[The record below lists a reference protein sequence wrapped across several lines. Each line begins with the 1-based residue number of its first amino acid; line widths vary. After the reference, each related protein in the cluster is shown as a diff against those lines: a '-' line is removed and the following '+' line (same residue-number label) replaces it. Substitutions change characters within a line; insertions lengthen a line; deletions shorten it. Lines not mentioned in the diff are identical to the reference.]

1 MISIF
6 TIISPLLVLAL
17 IGYLIAKRQWLSDV
31 QLSGLSKITFV
42 VFIPAFLFY
51 RMATAD
57 LTSVLNP
64 LPIAAFYLPVLACF
78 ALGFMLNHWLHPEY
92 KQHRSGSAV
101 FALGSSYSNNVIVGL
116 PLLLLV
122 VGDRALPI
130 IFLIVTFHS
139 AMLFALTSAI
149 AASQPDNAEKE
160 GSNKSENH
168 KHGINWLAFIQQTL
182 TNPLVFGILSGLLVN
197 AVGIQIPALVARP
210 LEMLGQPAITLALI
224 ALGASIAK
232 YDIRGERRFIALAS
246 AIKLMILPLLVYLTA
261 KHALALD
268 TLIVQVLVILS
279 ACPTGVNAYLIA
291 QQHQV
296 HRKAVASSVVVSTI
310 ASVVTLPLWL
320 IWLGLA

>member
-1 MISIF
+1 MSNIF
-6 TIISPLLVLAL
+6 TIISPLLALAL
-17 IGYLIAKRQWLSDV
+17 IGYLIAKRQWLNDA
-31 QLSGLSKITFV
+31 QLSGLSKVTFV
-42 VFIPAFLFY
+42 IFIPAFLFY

-57 LTSVLNP
+57 LASVLNP
-64 LPIAAFYLPVLACF
+64 LPIAAFYLPVLTCF
-78 ALGFMLNHWLHPEY
+78 ALGFILNHWLHPEY
-92 KQHRSGSAV
+92 KKHRRGSAV

-122 VGDRALPI
+122 IGDQALPT

-149 AASQPDNAEKE
+149 AASQANSTQAKN
-160 GSNKSENH
+160 SKR
-168 KHGINWLAFIQQTL
+168 GINWLAFIKQTI

-197 AVGIQIPALVARP
+197 AAGIQIPALVARP
-210 LEMLGQPAITLALI
+210 LDMLGQPAITLALI
-224 ALGASIAK
+224 ALGSSIAK

-246 AIKLMILPLLVYLTA
+246 TIKLMLLPLLVYLTA

-296 HRKAVASSVVVSTI
+296 HRKAVASSVVVSTV
-310 ASVVTLPLWL
+310 ASVMTLPLWL
-320 IWLGLA
+320 VWLNLV

>member
-1 MISIF
+1 MINILS
-6 TIISPLLVLAL
+6 IISPLLILAL
-17 IGYLIAKRQWLSDV
+17 LGYLIAKRQWLTDG
-31 QLSGLSKITFV
+31 QLSGLSKITFRI
-42 VFIPAFLFY
+42 FIPAFLFY

-57 LTSVLNP
+57 LASVLNP
-64 LPIAAFYLPVLACF
+64 LPIAAFYLPVLLCF
-78 ALGFMLNHWLHPEY
+78 ALGFTLNFLLHPDY
-92 KQHRSGSAV
+92 KKHRGGSAV
-101 FALGSSYSNNVIVGL
+101 FALASSYSNNIIVGL

-122 VGDRALPI
+122 IGDSALPI

-149 AASQPDNAEKE
+149 AASQHVEVKNNSAEQ
-160 GSNKSENH
+160 
-168 KHGINWLAFIQQTL
+168 GINWLNFAKQTI

-197 AVGIQIPALVARP
+197 ALGITIPALIARP

-246 AIKLMILPLLVYLTA
+246 SIKLIILPLLVYLMA
-261 KHALALD
+261 KYVFALD

-291 QQHQV
+291 QQHEV

-310 ASVVTLPLWL
+310 SAVVTLPLWL